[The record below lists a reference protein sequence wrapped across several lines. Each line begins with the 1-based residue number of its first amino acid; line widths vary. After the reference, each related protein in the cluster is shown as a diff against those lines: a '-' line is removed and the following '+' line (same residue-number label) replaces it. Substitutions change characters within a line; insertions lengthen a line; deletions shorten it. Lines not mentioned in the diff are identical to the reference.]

1 MMASQEV
8 HRSRSERD
16 YPATTSLRRGCR
28 GMLRMPD
35 IGREV
40 SRPYRVALRISD
52 FFKKS

>member
-1 MMASQEV
+1 MMASQKA
-8 HRSRSERD
+8 HLSRSERD
-16 YPATTSLRRGCR
+16 CPSTSSLRRGCR

-35 IGREV
+35 IEREV